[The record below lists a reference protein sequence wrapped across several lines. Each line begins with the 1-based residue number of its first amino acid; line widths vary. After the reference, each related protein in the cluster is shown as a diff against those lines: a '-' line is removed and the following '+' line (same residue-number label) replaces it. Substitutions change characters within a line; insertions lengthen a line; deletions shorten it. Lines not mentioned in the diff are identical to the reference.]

1 MKNNN
6 KTLLLIYLR
15 GAFSLIVLLIVY
27 YLIIN
32 LFKSVGLQ
40 NQTRLALIFGGIHG
54 FIWTLLLSFVY
65 PKLNQNSFIKKY
77 TIGILV
83 ISAFLLPPIIW
94 LSNNRFEFT
103 PFFISYGLGILPAFF
118 ITWILITLFRSLI

>member
-65 PKLNQNSFIKKY
+65 PNKELTFNQLSPSY
-77 TIGILV
+77 RVRWEGTV
-83 ISAFLLPPIIW
+83 FLLDVEGAT
-94 LSNNRFEFT
+94 R
-103 PFFISYGLGILPAFF
+103 
-118 ITWILITLFRSLI
+118 